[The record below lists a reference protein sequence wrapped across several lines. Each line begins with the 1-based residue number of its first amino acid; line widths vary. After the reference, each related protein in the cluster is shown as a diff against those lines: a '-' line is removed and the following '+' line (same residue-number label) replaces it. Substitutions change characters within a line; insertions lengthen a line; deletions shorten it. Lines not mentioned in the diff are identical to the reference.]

1 MKLGTVRMYAPEE
14 WGTLEKFSKFYGTT
28 HTFSKTGKR
37 ALSGTTNH
45 FRKADTLRNLAHKI
59 VPELALEAKELDE
72 NGFSEGI
79 SSAELS
85 AVIEAIVLEL
95 YASLDCTRK
104 VITEIYAKYQ
114 GVPDSTR
121 KYFQN
126 IQKGKIDP
134 EFPEQLVLA
143 VTEASWYTGFRII
156 RDELTHLDSG
166 SCSKDRETGKVRY
179 MHSGIKINGKPLII
193 EDIFEKID
201 QSFNEVNQFIGRVFA
216 YLYSSLK
223 DEATTQL
230 CGIFGGRAYTR
241 TVTPSQ
247 AIDFHGGVC
256 SSYKWF
262 ELEGNPT
269 CIFAEQCGAYKN
281 ANKSV

>member
-1 MKLGTVRMYAPEE
+1 MKLGTVRIYAPEQ
-14 WGTLEKFSKFYGTT
+14 WGTLEKFSNFYGTT
-28 HTFSKTGKR
+28 YAFSETGKR
-37 ALSGTTNH
+37 ALSGAKNH

-59 VPELALEAKELDE
+59 VPDLTQEAEELDE
-72 NGFSEGI
+72 NGFSEGV
-79 SSAELS
+79 SSSELS
-85 AVIEAIVLEL
+85 AVIEAVILEL
-95 YASLDCTRK
+95 YASVDCTRK
-104 VITEIYAKYQ
+104 VLTEIYAKFQ

-134 EFPEQLVLA
+134 EFPEQLILA

-166 SCSKDRETGKVRY
+166 SCSKDRDTGKVRY
-179 MHSGIKINGKPLII
+179 IHSGIKIKGKPLII

-216 YLYSSLK
+216 YLYNSLN
-223 DEATTQL
+223 DEETTQL
-230 CGIFGGRAYTR
+230 CGIFNGHPYTR
-241 TVTPSQ
+241 SVAPSQ

-256 SSYKWF
+256 NSYKWF
-262 ELEGNPT
+262 ELEENTT
-269 CIFAEQCGAYKN
+269 CIFAGECGAYKN
-281 ANKSV
+281 ANKKG